1 MKCDTSWISTAS
13 DAECAWN
20 CELSL
25 PLNAPVEV
33 IGDTGRNGASRSR
46 AGSTGCIGTRG
57 SKVCLCS
64 EGTLV
69 QQAKMKTVLVVDD
82 ELSIVTAWKRVL
94 QLEGYRVVTA
104 SNGRE
109 GLVAANEEKP
119 DLIITDWSMP
129 IMDGIEFCRHLKLE
143 REFARVP
150 VILTSAGPPGPGDT
164 AVWDDFWLKPVS
176 IEMLLASVQ
185 RLLDACS

>member
-1 MKCDTSWISTAS
+1 
-13 DAECAWN
+13 
-20 CELSL
+20 
-25 PLNAPVEV
+25 
-33 IGDTGRNGASRSR
+33 
-46 AGSTGCIGTRG
+46 
-57 SKVCLCS
+57 
-64 EGTLV
+64 
-69 QQAKMKTVLVVDD
+69 
-82 ELSIVTAWKRVL
+82 
-94 QLEGYRVVTA
+94 LEGYRIVTA

-150 VILTSAGPPGPGDT
+150 VILTSAAPPGPGDT

-176 IEMLLASVQ
+176 MEMLLASVQ

>member
-1 MKCDTSWISTAS
+1 
-13 DAECAWN
+13 
-20 CELSL
+20 
-25 PLNAPVEV
+25 
-33 IGDTGRNGASRSR
+33 
-46 AGSTGCIGTRG
+46 
-57 SKVCLCS
+57 
-64 EGTLV
+64 V

-82 ELSIVTAWKRVL
+82 ELSIVTAWKRIL

-119 DLIITDWSMP
+119 DLIITDWSMT
-129 IMDGIEFCRHLKLE
+129 IMDGIELCRHLKLE
-143 REFARVP
+143 REFARIP